1 MVKDVTLVKISA
13 IASLTII
20 CSLALLKGIDS
31 ALVGTVS
38 AIIGGIAGYTI
49 GRKVGE

>member
-1 MVKDVTLVKISA
+1 MVKDTTLIRITA
-13 IASLTII
+13 IVCLTAI
-20 CSLALLKGIDS
+20 CGIALLKGIDS

-49 GRKVGE
+49 GKKVGE